1 MLIMIEYG
9 KIPYVDKPVSRLF
22 AGTMLDTMRDGQDNS
37 DYLDQVYELGINA
50 FDSANVYGL
59 AEASFGLWLEKRHNR
74 EKIVLQTKGAHHDQ
88 FHKRVTPYYIEA
100 DVHTSLAR
108 LRTDYIDI
116 YLLHRDDET
125 KEVGPIVEKLNQ
137 LLEEG
142 LIRSFGGSNWTH
154 RRVAEANAY
163 AESHGLR
170 GFTAVSPY
178 YGLAI
183 QHADPFGGNCIGI
196 SGPENAEARAYY
208 KEHGI
213 PIIPY
218 SSIGAG
224 FFSGRIKSG
233 DPEGAKAILGRSTVR
248 GYCFPDNFERLRR
261 AELLAAEKG
270 YSVAQIAMAFVL
282 NQDLPVFPIV
292 GSRRVE
298 AMKENVEATK
308 IRLTPEELAWLDLER
323 EEK

>member
-1 MLIMIEYG
+1 MLETG
-9 KIPYVDKPVSRLF
+9 KIPFVDKPVSRLF
-22 AGTMLDTMRDGQDNS
+22 AGTMLDTMRDGSDNS
-37 DYLDQVYELGINA
+37 EYLDQIFALGINA

-59 AEASFGLWLEKRHNR
+59 AEASFGRWLEKRHNR
-74 EKIVLQTKGAHHDQ
+74 EEIVLLTKGAHHDM
-88 FHKRVTPYYIEA
+88 FHKRVTPYDIES

-154 RRVAEANAY
+154 KRVAEANAY

-178 YGLAI
+178 YGLAV
-183 QHADPFGGNCIGI
+183 QVADPFGGGCIGI
-196 SGPENAEARAYY
+196 SGPGNAEARAYY
-208 KEHGI
+208 KENNI

-224 FFSGRIKSG
+224 FFSGRIKSS
-233 DPEGAKAILGRSTVR
+233 DPDGAKEILNRSTVR
-248 GYCFPDNFERLRR
+248 GYCFPENFERLRR
-261 AELLAAEKG
+261 VEILAAEKG
-270 YSVAQIAMAFVL
+270 YTVAQIAMAFVL
-282 NQDLPVFPIV
+282 NQDLPMFPIV
-292 GSRRVE
+292 SSHRIE
-298 AMKENVEATK
+298 AMKENVEAAK
-308 IRLTPEELAWLDLER
+308 IRLTKEELDWLDLLR
-323 EEK
+323 EER

>member
-1 MLIMIEYG
+1 MLETG
-9 KIPYVDKPVSRLF
+9 KIPFVDKPVSRLF
-22 AGTMLDTMRDGQDNS
+22 AGTMLDTMRDGSDNS
-37 DYLDQVYELGINA
+37 EYLDQVFALGINA

-59 AEASFGLWLEKRHNR
+59 AEASFGLWLEKRRNR
-74 EKIVLQTKGAHHDQ
+74 EEIVVLTKGAHHDM
-88 FHKRVTPYYIEA
+88 FHKRVTPYDIES

-154 RRVAEANAY
+154 KRVAEANAY

-178 YGLAI
+178 YGLAV
-183 QHADPFGGNCIGI
+183 QYADPFGGGCIGI

-208 KEHGI
+208 KENDI
-213 PIIPY
+213 PVIPY

-233 DPEGAKAILGRSTVR
+233 DPDGAREVLSRSTVR
-248 GYCFPDNFERLRR
+248 GYCFPENFERLRR
-261 AELLAAEKG
+261 AEILASEKG
-270 YSVAQIAMAFVL
+270 YTVAQIAMAFVL
-282 NQDLPVFPIV
+282 NQDLPMFPIV
-292 GSRRVE
+292 SSHRIE

-308 IRLTPEELAWLDLER
+308 IKLTREELDWRDLLR
-323 EEK
+323 EER

>member
-1 MLIMIEYG
+1 MIEYG

-22 AGTMLDTMRDGQDNS
+22 AGTMLDFMRDGQDAS
-37 DYLDQVYELGINA
+37 EYLDQVFELGINA

-59 AEASFGLWLEKRHNR
+59 AEASLGLWLEKRRNR
-74 EKIVLQTKGAHHDQ
+74 EKIVILTKGAHHDK
-88 FHKRVTPYYIEA
+88 FHKRVTPYDIES

-108 LRTDYIDI
+108 LRTDYIDV

-154 RRVAEANAY
+154 LRVAEANAY

-178 YGLAI
+178 YGLAV

-196 SGPENAEARAYY
+196 SGPENAAARAYY
-208 KEHGI
+208 KDKNI
-213 PIIPY
+213 PVIPY

-224 FFSGRIKSG
+224 FFSGRVKSG
-233 DPEGAKAILGRSTVR
+233 DPEGAKDVLPRSTLV

-261 AELLAAEKG
+261 AEILASEKG

-282 NQDLPVFPIV
+282 NQDLPTFPIV
-292 GSRRVE
+292 SSRRVG
-298 AMKENVEATK
+298 AMRENVEALQIK
-308 IRLTPEELAWLDLER
+308 LSKEELDWLDLLR
-323 EEK
+323 EDR

>member
-1 MLIMIEYG
+1 MIEYG

-22 AGTMLDTMRDGQDNS
+22 AGTMLDFMRGGEDAS
-37 DYLDQVYELGINA
+37 EYLDQVYELGINA

-59 AEASFGLWLEKRHNR
+59 AEASLGLWLEKRHNR
-74 EKIVLQTKGAHHDQ
+74 EKIVILTKGAHHDK
-88 FHKRVTPYYIEA
+88 FHKRVTPYDIES

-108 LRTDYIDI
+108 LRTDYIDV

-154 RRVAEANAY
+154 LRVAEANAY

-178 YGLAI
+178 YGLAV

-208 KEHGI
+208 KDNSI
-213 PIIPY
+213 PVIPY

-224 FFSGRIKSG
+224 FFSGRVKSN
-233 DPEGAKAILGRSTVR
+233 DPEGAKDVLPRSTLV

-261 AELLAAEKG
+261 AEILAAEKG

-282 NQDLPVFPIV
+282 NQDLPTFPIV
-292 GSRRVE
+292 SSHRVE
-298 AMKENVEATK
+298 AMRENVEATK
-308 IRLTPEELAWLDLER
+308 IRLSGEELEWLDLQR
-323 EEK
+323 EER